1 MSGFAHVAFFT
12 ILPVLE
18 ESYLQDRKGRISMKE
33 KQADIIAI
41 LAVVGLAA
49 AGLTANFVGKNP
61 QTGED
66 QGSAAERN
74 VIPGRGKGQG
84 PLEALNMT
92 PEQRTEVAE
101 LGDSATQEKNRV
113 VMEQM
118 QTKTRELNAAIA
130 KPGATRTD
138 VNGLIKE
145 IGALQAQMLSQ
156 NVERLFAMKK
166 ILTPEQFA
174 KMTEMQMQMM
184 QGMGKRRMP
193 EMSKEQRK
201 TQPEYRGEKNREP
214 DQE

>member
-1 MSGFAHVAFFT
+1 
-12 ILPVLE
+12 
-18 ESYLQDRKGRISMKE
+18 MKE

-41 LAVVGLAA
+41 LAVVGLGA
-49 AGLTANFVGKNP
+49 AGLMANFVGKNP
-61 QTGED
+61 QTGEG

-74 VIPGRGKGQG
+74 VIPGREKGQG

-92 PEQRTEVAE
+92 PEQKTEVAE

-118 QTKTRELNAAIA
+118 QTKTRELNTAIA

-156 NVERLFAMKK
+156 NVERLFTMKK

-193 EMSKEQRK
+193 EMGKEQRN
-201 TQPEYRGEKNREP
+201 TQPEYRGEKNQEP